1 MRLAQYTWSIFL
13 WRCDGDGLF
22 SKQWVMFFRHIF
34 LTLSQLGPSPES
46 GTFLQALWSSP
57 WHIVHVHWFISIFSK
72 LNHHR
77 YLLRE
82 GLLRSIFL
90 SDLCSISRFS
100 PWVIR
105 FHTILFPRVYLSKYL
120 SGIGPL
126 ITFSGLPSPL
136 RNVRYWPIPSSASD
150 FKQKKKNTRE
160 SARAAIAM
168 LKITQIFHCH
178 ALWYSW
184 ILVFQI
190 KFYRVT
196 HNFG

>member
-1 MRLAQYTWSIFL
+1 MSHAQYTWSSFL

-72 LNHHR
+72 LHHHR
-77 YLLRE
+77 YLLRG

-100 PWVIR
+100 PWVKSYTFSHNSFSKSIPYLI
-105 FHTILFPRVYLSKYL
+105 FVIFFTLSKFL
-120 SGIGPL
+120 E
-126 ITFSGLPSPL
+126 
-136 RNVRYWPIPSSASD
+136 N
-150 FKQKKKNTRE
+150 
-160 SARAAIAM
+160 
-168 LKITQIFHCH
+168 KIYTEKRQLF
-178 ALWYSW
+178 ALN
-184 ILVFQI
+184 L
-190 KFYRVT
+190 
-196 HNFG
+196 